1 MLEILKARF
10 QDNKN
15 LHMELSWLDVEKR
28 LLEHPGSM
36 DVLRRMEESGGEP
49 DTIGYDEKTGKL
61 IFCDC
66 AKESPSGRRSLCY
79 DEKALQGYHLEIDLK
94 PGLDEKKLDARVLRD
109 FEKYANREFKNALF
123 DLAGRA
129 MIPVLIDRSGIP
141 TEQKV
146 NTITREQRHTLVQLL
161 KHFKL
166 TVSGPRP
173 MEEAIVTAGGVSLK
187 EIDPRTM
194 QSKLVEGLYFAGEVL
209 DLDAYTGGFN
219 LQIAWSTGYAAG
231 LALQKY

>member
-66 AKESPSGRRSLCY
+66 AKESEACAMTKRHYRGVLKTRRQAAPNG
-79 DEKALQGYHLEIDLK
+79 KQ
-94 PGLDEKKLDARVLRD
+94 KKSA
-109 FEKYANREFKNALF
+109 F
-123 DLAGRA
+123 
-129 MIPVLIDRSGIP
+129 
-141 TEQKV
+141 
-146 NTITREQRHTLVQLL
+146 
-161 KHFKL
+161 
-166 TVSGPRP
+166 
-173 MEEAIVTAGGVSLK
+173 
-187 EIDPRTM
+187 
-194 QSKLVEGLYFAGEVL
+194 
-209 DLDAYTGGFN
+209 
-219 LQIAWSTGYAAG
+219 
-231 LALQKY
+231 